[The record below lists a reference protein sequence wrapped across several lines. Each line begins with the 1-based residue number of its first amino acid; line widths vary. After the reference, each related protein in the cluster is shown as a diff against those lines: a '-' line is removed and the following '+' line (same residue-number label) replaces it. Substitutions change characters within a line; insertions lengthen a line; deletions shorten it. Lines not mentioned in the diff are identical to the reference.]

1 MRHDIVILGRTFA
14 LSSGAVGSTGSVEPP
29 EWFLVLPRGEVR
41 IEDGPPALMDDE
53 AARLVLAHFADLSH
67 DMVIDYEH
75 QTLKDGVAPASGWI
89 KDLEWRTDGEKP
101 GLWAR
106 AEWTDKAA
114 QHIRLKEYRYHSPV
128 LVRRKSDNRIAQLHN
143 VALTNQPRMKD
154 AVPLAAKYTP
164 NLHEGDEDMKNLE
177 VLKKELGLEA
187 SADEAAVLKAIADL
201 KAGKV
206 KAEGDLEALK
216 KAPPVKGAADKDTE
230 LVACKEVLTALGLA
244 EGVDKAKVL
253 GAVEALKAPAS
264 ASGELAKTVE
274 ILKSELGGIKAEGL
288 IQEALKNGKTSPAE
302 LDAWGRKMAQDQP
315 EMFRTVVLARAE
327 GSVVPLKDIK
337 TVVGQDDGGALTDDQ
352 RKING
357 MMGIS
362 EEAWKKH
369 NPEAAK

>member
-1 MRHDIVILGRTFA
+1 MLHDIVILGRTFA
-14 LSSGAVGSTGSVEPP
+14 LYAGAVGSAGVVEPP

-41 IEDGPPALMDDE
+41 IEDGPSALMDDE
-53 AARLVLAHFADLSH
+53 AARLVLAHFTDLSH

-89 KDLEWRTDGEKP
+89 KALEWRTDGEKP

-164 NLHEGDEDMKNLE
+164 NLNEGDDMKILE
-177 VLKKELGLEA
+177 ALKKLLALDAGLSGD
-187 SADEAAVLKAIADL
+187 SAEAAVLKAVTDL
-201 KAGKV
+201 KDGKAKV
-206 KAEGDLEALK
+206 EGDLEALK
-216 KAPPVKGAADKDTE
+216 KAPPAKDSE
-230 LVACKEVLTALGLA
+230 LVACKEVLTALGLN

-264 ASGELAKTVE
+264 ASGELAKSVE
-274 ILKSELGGIKAEGL
+274 ALKTELGGIKAEGL
-288 IQEALKNGKTSPAE
+288 VLEALKSGRTSPAE

-315 EMFRTVVLARAE
+315 ELFRTVVLARPE
-327 GSVVPLKDIK
+327 GSVVPLKDAK
-337 TVVGQDDGGALTDDQ
+337 TVEGQPQGGALTEDQ
-352 RKING
+352 RKINE
-357 MMGIS
+357 MMGVS
-362 EEAWKKH
+362 PEMWKAH
-369 NPEAAK
+369 NPE